1 MSEDIS
7 NAMMLVRERVDGD
20 AVIGSLF
27 VHGHKICDTMENR
40 KKLVPTGY
48 HQVILTRSPKFKRVL
63 PLICSDTIKASR
75 GIRLHAGNRPSD
87 SAGCVLV
94 GVIQGKL
101 LTDSRHHEEWVV
113 NLLQDYTI
121 RPRHFIITSLLREA
135 IPA

>member
-1 MSEDIS
+1 MSAGMD
-7 NAMMLVRERVDGD
+7 NVMMLVRERVDGD

-48 HQVILTRSPKFKRVL
+48 HQVMLTRSPKFKRVL
-63 PLICSDTIKASR
+63 PLIFSDTIKPNR
-75 GIRLHAGNRPSD
+75 GIRIHAGNRPSD

-94 GVIQGKL
+94 GVMKGKL
-101 LTDSRHHEEWVV
+101 LTDSRRHEEQVV
-113 NLLQDYTI
+113 GLLQDYTI
-121 RPRHFIITSLLREA
+121 KPCHLVITSLLAGA

>member
-1 MSEDIS
+1 MSTDLS
-7 NAMMLVRERVDGD
+7 NVILLVRERVDGD

-75 GIRLHAGNRPSD
+75 GIRIHAGNRPSD

-94 GVIQGKL
+94 GVMKGKL

-113 NLLQDYTI
+113 NLLQDYTD
-121 RPRHFIITSLLREA
+121 RPCHFVIATITKEA
-135 IPA
+135 